1 MERFSAGDAIIFPVT
16 FTDSAGALSDP
27 SSTWGRVWDANSTV
41 VASLS
46 SLAAESTG
54 KFSGTW
60 QSSLGT
66 PPGPFAFEGAGLMGT
81 LVFRRRAILGEI
93 A

>member
-1 MERFSAGDAIIFPVT
+1 MERFSAGDTIIFPVT
-16 FTDSAGALSDP
+16 FTDSAGTLTDP

-41 VASLS
+41 VS
-46 SLAAESTG
+46 SLAVLAQESTG

-66 PPGPFAFEGAGLMGT
+66 SVGPFAFEASGLMGT
-81 LVFRRRAILGEI
+81 LVFRKRAILGEI
-93 A
+93 V